1 MTFNLDDYEPVS
13 ARLERWRQ
21 QTIDRTAEPVVI
33 TEMVHRGDGWCV
45 FKAELWEVYYERN
58 ENPPEYRLLLATGW
72 AEEHVTERGVNSTS
86 HVENCETSAV
96 GRALANAGFAG
107 SDPTRRPSREEMTKV
122 QRYGGQPAQYG
133 NKPAGVAT
141 EKQRIFI
148 ADLCRKLKP
157 PIVAQLPSDLSSADA
172 AKLIEALKRGELP
185 SMLQTGEEE
194 PF

>member
-1 MTFNLDDYEPVS
+1 MSFNLDDYEPVS
-13 ARLERWRQ
+13 ARLERWRK
-21 QTIDRTAEPVVI
+21 QTYDRMAEPVVI
-33 TEMVHRGDGWCV
+33 TEMVHHGENWCV
-45 FKAELWEVYYERN
+45 FKAELWEVYYDRKDDPREW
-58 ENPPEYRLLLATGW
+58 RLLLSTGW

-107 SDPTRRPSREEMTKV
+107 SDPSKRPSREEMTKV
-122 QRYGGQPAQYG
+122 QRAGGQPAQYTSRPSG
-133 NKPAGVAT
+133 LAT

-157 PIVAQLPSDLSSADA
+157 PVVPQLPSDLASADA

-185 SMLQTGEEE
+185 PMLMPDDEE

>member
-21 QTIDRTAEPVVI
+21 QTFDREAEPVVI

-58 ENPPEYRLLLATGW
+58 ENPPEYRTLLATGW

-107 SDPTRRPSREEMTKV
+107 SDPSKRPSREEMTKV
-122 QRYGGQPAQYG
+122 QRAGGQPAPYG
-133 NKPAGVAT
+133 NKPAGVAS
-141 EKQRIFI
+141 EKQRQFI
-148 ADLCRKLKP
+148 ADLLAKRKP
-157 PIVAQLPSDLSSADA
+157 PIVAALPADLSFADA
-172 AKLIEALKRGELP
+172 SKLIESLKRGELP
-185 SMLQTGEEE
+185 AMLIDDEEA

>member
-13 ARLERWRQ
+13 ARLARWLEATDGKTQ
-21 QTIDRTAEPVVI
+21 VLTDL
-33 TEMVHRGDGWCV
+33 VHRGDDWCM
-45 FKAELWEVYYERN
+45 FKASLYVDG
-58 ENPPEYRLLLATGW
+58 LVIATGY
-72 AEEHVTERGVNSTS
+72 AEEHVSERGVNSTS

-107 SDPTRRPSREEMTKV
+107 SDPSKRPSREEMTKV

-133 NKPAGVAT
+133 NKPAGVAS

-148 ADLCRKLKP
+148 ADLLAKRKP
-157 PIVAQLPSDLSSADA
+157 PMVAQLPSDLSFADA
-172 AKLIEALKRGELP
+172 SKLIESLKRGELP
-185 SMLQTGEEE
+185 AMLIDDEEV

>member
-1 MTFNLDDYEPVS
+1 MTFNLEDYEPVS
-13 ARLERWRQ
+13 ARLARWLQFMVERNCQPR
-21 QTIDRTAEPVVI
+21 VI
-33 TEMVHRGDGWCV
+33 TDLVHRGDDWCV
-45 FKAELWEVYYERN
+45 FKAELWIVNLELKDR
-58 ENPPEYRLLLATGW
+58 EYLVATGW

-107 SDPTRRPSREEMTKV
+107 SDPSRRPSREEMTKV

-148 ADLCRKLKP
+148 ADLLAKRKP
-157 PIVAQLPSDLSSADA
+157 PIVAALPADLTSADA
-172 AKLIEALKRGELP
+172 AKLIESLKRGELP
-185 SMLQTGEEE
+185 AMLIDDEEV

>member
-13 ARLERWRQ
+13 ARLARWLEATDKKTQ
-21 QTIDRTAEPVVI
+21 VV
-33 TEMVHRGDGWCV
+33 TELVHRGDDWCM
-45 FKAELWEVYYERN
+45 FKASLYVDG
-58 ENPPEYRLLLATGW
+58 LLIATGW

-107 SDPTRRPSREEMTKV
+107 SDATKRPSREEMTKV
-122 QRYGGQPAQYG
+122 QRYGGQPAQHG
-133 NKPAGVAT
+133 NKPSGVAT

-157 PIVAQLPSDLSSADA
+157 PLVPALPADLTSADA
-172 AKLIEALKRGELP
+172 AKLIESLKRGELP
-185 SMLQTGEEE
+185 AMLITDGEE

>member
-1 MTFNLDDYEPVS
+1 
-13 ARLERWRQ
+13 
-21 QTIDRTAEPVVI
+21 
-33 TEMVHRGDGWCV
+33 V
-45 FKAELWEVYYERN
+45 FKASLYVDG
-58 ENPPEYRLLLATGW
+58 LLIATGY

-107 SDPTRRPSREEMTKV
+107 SDPSKRPSREEMTKV
-122 QRYGGQPAQYG
+122 QRAGGQPAQYG

-148 ADLCRKLKP
+148 ADLLAKRKP
-157 PIVAQLPSDLSSADA
+157 PILAALPADLTSADA
-172 AKLIEALKRGELP
+172 AKLIESLKRGELP
-185 SMLQTGEEE
+185 AMLIDDEEV

>member
-1 MTFNLDDYEPVS
+1 MSFNLDDYEPVS
-13 ARLERWRQ
+13 ARLARW
-21 QTIDRTAEPVVI
+21 IDSIKTSENYFPVVI
-33 TEMVHRGDGWCV
+33 TEMTHRGDDWCV
-45 FKAELWEVYYERN
+45 FKASLYIGHKYPEGVRN
-58 ENPPEYRLLLATGW
+58 SLIATGW

-107 SDPTRRPSREEMTKV
+107 SDPSKRPSREEMTKV
-122 QRYGGQPAQYG
+122 QRAGGQPAQYTSRPSG
-133 NKPAGVAT
+133 LAT

-157 PIVAQLPSDLSSADA
+157 PVVPQLPSDLASADA

-185 SMLQTGEEE
+185 PMLMPDDEE

>member
-13 ARLERWRQ
+13 ARLSRWLERV
-21 QTIDRTAEPVVI
+21 TAANVQPRVI
-33 TEMVHRGDGWCV
+33 THLVHRGDDWCV
-45 FKAELWEVYYERN
+45 FKAELWIIDLN
-58 ENPPEYRLLLATGW
+58 ISPSPEYLVATGW

-107 SDPTRRPSREEMTKV
+107 SDPSKRPSREEMTKV
-122 QRYGGQPAQYG
+122 QRYGGQPAKSG
-133 NKPAGVAT
+133 NKPSGVAT

-148 ADLCRKLKP
+148 ADLCRKLTP
-157 PIVAQLPSDLSSADA
+157 PLVPQLPADLTSADA
-172 AKLIEALKRGELP
+172 AKLIESLKRGELP
-185 SMLQTGEEE
+185 GMLITDGEE

>member
-13 ARLERWRQ
+13 ARLARWLEATDGKTQ
-21 QTIDRTAEPVVI
+21 VLTAL
-33 TEMVHRGDGWCV
+33 VHRGDDWCM
-45 FKAELWEVYYERN
+45 FKASLYVDG
-58 ENPPEYRLLLATGW
+58 LLIATGW

-107 SDPTRRPSREEMTKV
+107 SDPSKRPSREEMTKV
-122 QRYGGQPAQYG
+122 QRAGGQPAQYG
-133 NKPAGVAT
+133 NKPSGLAT

-157 PIVAQLPSDLSSADA
+157 PVVPQLPSDLASADA

-185 SMLQTGEEE
+185 PMLIPDDEE